1 MIFRVR
7 VSDRA
12 YADLNIIYSYI
23 AETLK
28 SESAAKKLI
37 GHITFKIKSLNDMPE
52 RCARYNREPWY
63 SKGIRFLS
71 VGNYIILFSVDKDNQ
86 TVEILTIVY
95 KRQNTDTL
103 WDPIRGHR

>member
-1 MIFRVR
+1 MIFRVQ

-37 GHITFKIKSLNDMPE
+37 GHITFKIKSLNDMSE
-52 RCARYNREPWY
+52 RCARYN
-63 SKGIRFLS
+63 
-71 VGNYIILFSVDKDNQ
+71 
-86 TVEILTIVY
+86 
-95 KRQNTDTL
+95 
-103 WDPIRGHR
+103 

>member
-63 SKGIRFLS
+63 SKGIRFLP

-86 TVEILTIVY
+86 TIEILTIVY